1 MAARRLRVLHVATL
15 LTPDGAYGGP
25 VRVATNQVRALR
37 ARGHDALLVAA
48 ATGFDELPTT
58 WDGVP
63 VVTFPAVRAAPGAG
77 FAGLAAPSMVQWI
90 RTRGAR
96 ADVAHVHL
104 ARDLVTLP
112 AALAWGRSGKPFV
125 TQTHGMV
132 MPSSHPLA
140 APLDAVLTRRVVAR
154 ASTSFALTP
163 VEEAGLRT
171 LFGPRVNVQ
180 RLVNGVPAGG
190 TNGPPSHE
198 HHPEVL
204 FLARLHPRK
213 RPLAFLDAAA
223 RLAPRFPEARFRL
236 VGPDEGEGGAVRDRI
251 AALPAGVRARVA
263 WEGALPP
270 ERTTDRLARA
280 SLYVLPSVDEPFPMS
295 ALEAMACGVPVVVT
309 RTCGLAAAV
318 ERAGAGVVVGEDV
331 DDLAAAVARFLGD
344 PRQVRD
350 AGRRARELVRR
361 DYSMDAVADALE
373 RAYAR

>member
-1 MAARRLRVLHVATL
+1 MPVRRLRVLHVATL

-63 VVTFPAVRAAPGAG
+63 VVTFPAVRAAPGTG
-77 FAGLAAPSMVQWI
+77 FAGLAAPSMVRWI
-90 RTRGAR
+90 RAHGTR

-112 AALAWGRSGKPFV
+112 AAVAWGRSGKPFV

-132 MPSSHPLA
+132 MPSAHPLA
-140 APLDAVLTRRVVAR
+140 APLDALLTRRVVAR
-154 ASTSFALTP
+154 ASRSFALTP

-171 LFGPRVNVQ
+171 LFGPRVSVQ
-180 RLVNGVPAGG
+180 RLVNGVPVRGQG
-190 TNGPPSHE
+190 ERPSPD

-213 RPLAFLDAAA
+213 RPLAFVDAAA

-236 VGPDEGEGGAVRDRI
+236 VGPDEGEGPAVRERI
-251 AALPAGVRARVA
+251 AALPADVRARVA

-295 ALEAMACGVPVVVT
+295 VLEAMSCGVPVVVT
-309 RTCGLAAAV
+309 RTCGLAAPV
-318 ERAGAGVVVGEDV
+318 SRAGAGEVVGEDV
-331 DDLAAAVARFLGD
+331 DDLTAAMARFLGS
-344 PRQVRD
+344 PRRAQD
-350 AGRRARELVRR
+350 AGRRARDLVRT
-361 DYSMDAVADALE
+361 DYSMDAVTDALE
-373 RAYAR
+373 HAYAR

>member
-1 MAARRLRVLHVATL
+1 MAGRRLRVLHVATL

-25 VRVATNQVRALR
+25 VRVATNQIRALR
-37 ARGHDALLVAA
+37 ARGHDAILVAA
-48 ATGFDELPTT
+48 AAGFDELPTT

-77 FAGLAAPSMVQWI
+77 FAGLAAPSMVRWI
-90 RTRGAR
+90 RACGAR

-112 AALAWGRSGKPFV
+112 AAVAWARSGKPYV

-132 MPSSHPLA
+132 MPSPHPLA
-140 APLDAVLTRRVVAR
+140 APLDAVLTRRVMAR

-163 VEEAGLRT
+163 VEEGGLRT
-171 LFGPRVNVQ
+171 LFGPGVSIQ

-190 TNGPPSHE
+190 TSDPQPPD

-213 RPLAFLDAAA
+213 RPVAFVDAAA
-223 RLAPRFPEARFRL
+223 RLAPRFPEARFRI
-236 VGPDEGEGGAVRDRI
+236 VGPDEGEGAAVRDRI
-251 AALPAGVRARVA
+251 AALPAGVRGRVV

-270 ERTTDRLARA
+270 ERTTARLARA

-295 ALEAMACGVPVVVT
+295 VLEAMSCGVPVVVT
-309 RTCGLAAAV
+309 RTCGLAEPVARAA
-318 ERAGAGVVVGEDV
+318 AGEVVGEGV
-331 DDLAAAVARFLGD
+331 DDLAAAVARFLDD
-344 PRQVRD
+344 PRLAQD
-350 AGRRARELVRR
+350 AGRRARDLVRR
-361 DYSMDAVADALE
+361 DYSMGAVADALE

>member
-1 MAARRLRVLHVATL
+1 MVGRRLRVLHVATL

-25 VRVATNQVRALR
+25 VRVATNQIRALR

-48 ATGFDELPTT
+48 AAGFDELPTT

-63 VVTFPAVRAAPGAG
+63 VVTFPAVRVAPGAG
-77 FAGLAAPSMVQWI
+77 FAGLAAPSMVRWI

-112 AALAWGRSGKPFV
+112 AAVAWGRSGKPFV

-140 APLDAVLTRRVVAR
+140 APLDVVLTRRVVTR

-171 LFGPRVNVQ
+171 QFGPAVRVQ
-180 RLVNGVPAGG
+180 RLVNGVPTGG
-190 TNGPPSHE
+190 TSEPPHV

-213 RPLAFLDAAA
+213 RPLTFVDAAA
-223 RLAPRFPEARFRL
+223 GLAPRFPEARFRI
-236 VGPDEGEGGAVRDRI
+236 VGPDEGEGAAVRDRI
-251 AALPAGVRARVA
+251 AALPADVRGRIA

-270 ERTTDRLARA
+270 ERTTARLARA

-295 ALEAMACGVPVVVT
+295 VLEAMSCGVPVVVT
-309 RTCGLAAAV
+309 RTCGLAAPV
-318 ERAGAGVVVGEDV
+318 ERAAAGEVVGEDV
-331 DDLAAAVARFLGD
+331 DDLAAAVARFLD
-344 PRQVRD
+344 NPRLAQD
-350 AGRRARELVRR
+350 AGRRARDLVRR
-361 DYSMDAVADALE
+361 DYSMDAVADTLE
-373 RAYAR
+373 RAYVR